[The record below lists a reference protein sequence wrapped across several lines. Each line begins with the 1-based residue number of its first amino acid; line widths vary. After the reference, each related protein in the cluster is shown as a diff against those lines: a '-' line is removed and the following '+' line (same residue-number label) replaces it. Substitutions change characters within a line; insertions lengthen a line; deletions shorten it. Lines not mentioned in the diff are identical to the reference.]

1 MKSLVYD
8 NLPLDRIF
16 SGVPAAEAVAQEVER
31 LAKLRVYVLSSGTLN
46 RKTDVTK
53 TIASALGDK
62 CVGIFDSIGAHGPR
76 EDIINFAQALRETN
90 ADLIV
95 TVGGGS
101 VIDGAKVAQFCLA
114 RDIHTPDEFSN
125 HPLRV
130 TNAATEVELTTSSIR
145 QIVVPTT
152 LSAGEFTNLG
162 GGLNRQTKTKEG
174 VFGTNFCA
182 QSIIFDPAVTVH
194 TPEWLWLSTGLRAV
208 DHCVEGYCA
217 GDCYPY
223 VEGQLLHALRLF
235 SRSLRRTRLAPDDL
249 EARALS
255 QQAEWLT
262 SSCLLRVSFG
272 ASHAL
277 SYGLG
282 GIAEVPH
289 GYTSCVLLP
298 AVLCWSEKVDGKRQ
312 AAIVAALGASDMSA
326 SDAVLSLVKDLGLPH
341 RIRDAGVDESQLPAI
356 ANYAIKNPW
365 MKYTPRP
372 VTTTEEAM
380 EILQMAW

>member
-1 MKSLVYD
+1 MKSLIYES
-8 NLPLDRIF
+8 LPIERIVA
-16 SGVPAAEAVAQEVER
+16 GVPAAEAISQEIER
-31 LAKLRVYVLSSGTLN
+31 LGKTRAYVLSSRTLN
-46 RKTDVTK
+46 RETDVIK
-53 TIASALGDK
+53 TITASLGNN
-62 CVGIFDSIGAHGPR
+62 CVGTFDSIGAHGPR
-76 EDIINFAQALRETN
+76 EDIVEFTKALRETN

-114 RDIHTPDEFSN
+114 HDISTPEDYSN

-130 TNAATEVELTTSSIR
+130 TNAATKVEPTTSTLR

-162 GGLNRQTKTKEG
+162 GGLNRETKTKEG

-182 QSIIFDPAVTVH
+182 QSIIFDPVVTVH
-194 TPEWLWLSTGLRAV
+194 TPEWLWLSTGLRAI

-217 GDCYPY
+217 EDCYPY
-223 VEGQLLHALRLF
+223 LEGQLLHALRLF
-235 SRSLRRTRLAPDDL
+235 SRSLRRTKQVPDDF
-249 EARALS
+249 EARSLS
-255 QQAEWLT
+255 QHAEWLT
-262 SSCLLRVSFG
+262 SSCLLRVGFG

-298 AVLCWSEKVDGKRQ
+298 AVLRWNEKVDGKRQ
-312 AAIVAALGASDMSA
+312 AAIVGALGATNMSA
-326 SDAVLSLVKDLGLPH
+326 SDAVLSLIKDLGLPH
-341 RIRDAGVDESQLPAI
+341 RIRDAGVNESQLPDI
-356 ANYAIKNPW
+356 ADYAIKNPW
-365 MKYTPRP
+365 MKNTPRP
-372 VTTTEEAM
+372 VTTKAEAM
-380 EILQMAW
+380 EILRMAW